1 LYCFECNYALLPFK
15 QTVTD
20 STILLD
26 VCNRIDANNAIIAV
40 TAQLIRQNQ
49 LDPADTFELNKASN
63 NRLFSNFQYLDTGY
77 LGEIDELIKISDNI
91 NKTLRQIANNEYF
104 SIQKEEVKDVSDF
117 SMVMKNLIE
126 LENMIN
132 EL

>member
-1 LYCFECNYALLPFK
+1 MIERERWNSENLMYPESVEY
-15 QTVTD
+15 
-20 STILLD
+20 
-26 VCNRIDANNAIIAV
+26 R
-40 TAQLIRQNQ
+40 
-49 LDPADTFELNKASN
+49 
-63 NRLFSNFQYLDTGY
+63 Y

-91 NKTLRQIANNEYF
+91 NKTLRQISNNEYF

-117 SMVMKNLIE
+117 SMVKKNLIE